1 MRIEKHLDFL
11 KAHQPLPDDRD
22 ASAVLFHEFE
32 AARKF
37 FAEELD
43 EQAVPLLIGA
53 LGNGDGLGIY
63 PMVETTLLAYPGDVV
78 IKALRDGLNSDH
90 ASVRYWS
97 AQFSANYANGGLLEE
112 LVAAYGRGDV
122 DTRTAV
128 VTAIECIGT
137 KEAIGKLTLLLEKE
151 GSAPVAETI
160 REILSKKWFDCFNL
174 RLA

>member
-1 MRIEKHLDFL
+1 MESEKHLDFL
-11 KAHQPLPDDRD
+11 KVHQPLPDDRD
-22 ASAVLFHEFE
+22 VDDALFHEFE

-53 LGNGDGLGIY
+53 LGNGDGHGIY
-63 PMVETTLLAYPGDVV
+63 PMVETTLLTYPGDVV
-78 IKALRDGLNSDH
+78 IKALRDGLKSDH

-97 AQFSANYANGGLLEE
+97 AQFSANYPNRELLEE
-112 LVAAYGRGDV
+112 LVAAYRRGEV
-122 DTRTAV
+122 DTRIAV

-151 GSAPVAETI
+151 RSQQVAETI
-160 REILSKKWFDCFNL
+160 REMLSQKGST
-174 RLA
+174 ASI

>member
-1 MRIEKHLDFL
+1 MSKQKHIDFL
-11 KAHQPLPDDRD
+11 KAHQPLPTDRD
-22 ASAVLFHEFE
+22 ADDALFHEFE

-43 EQAVPLLIGA
+43 EEAVALLIGA
-53 LGNGDGLGIY
+53 LGNGDGHGIY
-63 PMVETTLLAYPGDVV
+63 PMVGTTLLAYPGDVV

-97 AQFSANYANGGLLEE
+97 AQFSANYPNGGLLEE

-122 DTRTAV
+122 DTRIAV

-137 KEAIGKLTLLLEKE
+137 KEAIGQLTVLLENE
-151 GSAPVAETI
+151 QAEPVAEMI
-160 REILSKKWFDCFNL
+160 RDAIDS
-174 RLA
+174 A

>member
-1 MRIEKHLDFL
+1 MRIGKHLDFL

-22 ASAVLFHEFE
+22 ANDVLFHEFE

-43 EQAVPLLIGA
+43 ERAVPLLIGA
-53 LGNGDGLGIY
+53 LGNGDGHGIY

-97 AQFSANYANGGLLEE
+97 SQFSVNYPNGGLLEE

-122 DTRTAV
+122 DTRIAV

-137 KEAIGKLTLLLEKE
+137 KEAIGQLTVLLENE
-151 GSAPVAETI
+151 WAESVAEMI
-160 REILSKKWFDCFNL
+160 RDAIDS
-174 RLA
+174 A